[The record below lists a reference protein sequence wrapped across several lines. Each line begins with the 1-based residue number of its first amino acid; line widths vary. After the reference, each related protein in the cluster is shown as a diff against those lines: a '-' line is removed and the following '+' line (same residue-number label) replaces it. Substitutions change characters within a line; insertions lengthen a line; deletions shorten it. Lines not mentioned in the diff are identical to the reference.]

1 MESAENQ
8 EQPRVD
14 TASESISQPLSK
26 TETIARLNDSIDRL
40 EETIKKIS
48 EDSAKIPSS
57 DSINSL
63 LTQAQELEKSVTAKS
78 NRKKSKVETPS
89 QFTAPKATPK
99 VSTSPQASKE
109 ARLKASSTSGVKT
122 PVPKT
127 SQKKNQKKNLGL
139 IVIGVTAIAIIVV
152 TVFWLWKPPVIAN
165 LFPRTE
171 PAPTEVAID
180 FVPTPKSFSEKTPE
194 KIPEN
199 SPANSLIDAPE
210 LREQKEPLDT
220 KNPQDLAPE
229 IEPIA
234 ESAADAADT
243 TDTTDTTETVV
254 TVIPPELTSPG
265 KPKNLKMVA
274 IKPEL
279 NFTPEQNLIAALTT
293 KLGQLTQD
301 YPSEFIQDVQVNLP
315 NNSLIVRVTDGWYEL
330 EESQQNSL
338 GNEILQRSR
347 AFSFDKLELQDKM
360 GTLIARNPIIG
371 ENIIMLQNKKKQMS
385 EQLSENSVP
394 IQN

>member
-26 TETIARLNDSIDRL
+26 TETIALLNDSIDRL

-78 NRKKSKVETPS
+78 NRKRSKVETPS
-89 QFTAPKATPK
+89 QFTTPKATSK
-99 VSTSPQASKE
+99 VSTPPKASTR
-109 ARLKASSTSGVKT
+109 ANLKASTTSAVKT
-122 PVPKT
+122 PISQT
-127 SQKKNQKKNLGL
+127 SQKKNLGL
-139 IVIGVTAIAIIVV
+139 IVIGVTAIATIIV

-165 LFPRTE
+165 LFPKAR

-180 FVPTPKSFSEKTPE
+180 FVPTPKSFPE
-194 KIPEN
+194 K
-199 SPANSLIDAPE
+199 SPANSLIDAS
-210 LREQKEPLDT
+210 EPTDQIDT
-220 KNPQDLAPE
+220 KINNNIDLKNPQDFAAE

-243 TDTTDTTETVV
+243 TDTTDTVV

-265 KPKNLKMVA
+265 KPKNLKMLT

-293 KLGQLTQD
+293 KLEELAQN
-301 YPSEFIQDVQVNLP
+301 YPSEFIQDIQVNLAD
-315 NNSLIVRVTDGWYEL
+315 NSLIVHVTDSWYEL
-330 EESQQNSL
+330 EESRQNSL

-371 ENIIMLQNKKKQMS
+371 ENIIMLQNNKPQLS
-385 EQLSENSVP
+385 EQLSENLVP

>member
-8 EQPRVD
+8 AQPN
-14 TASESISQPLSK
+14 AGQESESISPPLSK
-26 TETIARLNDSIDRL
+26 TETIALLNDSIDRL

-63 LTQAQELEKSVTAKS
+63 LSKAQELEKAVTS
-78 NRKKSKVETPS
+78 KSKVKGAKPESKPKSKARVNPESKPQQVTPPVQTPKAPSKKATKTPS
-89 QFTAPKATPK
+89 
-99 VSTSPQASKE
+99 V
-109 ARLKASSTSGVKT
+109 KASVSNA
-122 PVPKT
+122 P
-127 SQKKNQKKNLGL
+127 QKKNLGL
-139 IVIGVTAIAIIVV
+139 IVIGVTAIAIIMV
-152 TVFWLWKPPVIAN
+152 TVFWLWKPQFITN
-165 LFPRTE
+165 LFPKIE
-171 PAPTEVAID
+171 PAPTEVASD
-180 FVPTPKSFSEKTPE
+180 FAPTPEQ
-194 KIPEN
+194 
-199 SPANSLIDAPE
+199 SPANSLIGTPGISD
-210 LREQKEPLDT
+210 QVDTKIDNNINNNISNNLDT
-220 KNPQDLAPE
+220 KNPQDLATE

-234 ESAADAADT
+234 ESTEDAEAAIAIT
-243 TDTTDTTETVV
+243 
-254 TVIPPELTSPG
+254 IPPELIAPG
-265 KPKNLKMVA
+265 KPKNLKMVT

-293 KLGQLTQD
+293 KLGELAQD

-315 NNSLIVRVTDGWYEL
+315 DSSLIIQVTDNWYEL
-330 EESQQNSL
+330 EESRQNSL

-371 ENIIMLQNKKKQMS
+371 ENMIMLQNKKQ
-385 EQLSENSVP
+385 QLSEQSSEDSAP